1 MPSTI
6 VSLSDEDVIALKRIV
21 LDEDGTEALLFLKRR
36 LLSQIER
43 RERSKLDVDGKQSLS

>member
-21 LDEDGTEALLFLKRR
+21 LDEDVKEALLFLKQR
-36 LLSQIER
+36 LLVQIER
-43 RERSKLDVDGKQSLS
+43 RERSKLDVDGKRNL